1 MGMRKYQRSVAKA
14 RLKAMGVKT
23 NRLGSNIMPQGNA
36 LRKKMRNPRGRRY
49 LEFLRE
55 QKPALWRRVMAGDL
69 AKDGLR
75 AQLIEGQRIK
85 KRKMVKKTMRTR
97 KLRRI
102 AKPVVVQ

>member
-23 NRLGSNIMPQGNA
+23 NRLGSKIMPQGNA
-36 LRKKMRNPRGRRY
+36 LRKKMRNQRGRRY

-85 KRKMVKKTMRTR
+85 KRKMVEKAMKKR
-97 KLRRI
+97 KIRQI
-102 AKPVVVQ
+102 SAPAQ